1 MDIIWYGCSMERG
14 GLERTLYALVSN
26 RLLGW
31 HEESVTMVNYADGR
45 GQMFILN
52 KLF

>member
-1 MDIIWYGCSMERG
+1 MERG

-26 RLLGW
+26 SDCFDGS
-31 HEESVTMVNYADGR
+31 EESVTVVNYAD

-52 KLF
+52 RLF